1 MVVGCEKRKRGDFLH
16 IVNKIYHLSLVCLLA
31 GVLAGCGVDG
41 SVRDSSDTLTGSAS
55 ALPAYSTVFGTDAAK
70 QKSVSAVA
78 ADEKTAAKPFDFYSG
93 GTPTHAQLE
102 TAAQEY
108 EYWTTDETSFTM
120 NGAGQFLS
128 EKDIHVSRIQD
139 VLTQET
145 KYYAASHKTYKKLGE
160 WDYDVKMMSRLYDP
174 DGKLISDWTEIQYT
188 DCIGDW
194 VRMQKYRDFSMA
206 ADVEDNNGKLWNVKT
221 GEERA
226 HVWYMNKV
234 SNAAVF
240 VQSEDSKSAFTVDAQ
255 GNVLYDFT
263 ALQDELAG
271 EYTFSSYWN
280 YIVAEEPENGL
291 YRLSFY
297 SPEGKKLGKI
307 ENVESSYI
315 DDTMILQPYVSCDG
329 SIYDPSA
336 GDGGDLTPV
345 FWMGETRYYDGE
357 LAICGTYQ
365 SDGSLLYRLYDA
377 KTGEALSGEY
387 AIMEAR
393 AAYDGEKMQAASLSF
408 VAVRDGR
415 LEKLDRHGTCI
426 AEKNIGNV
434 SYVMLYEDAI
444 VVDCISDDGSE
455 ECLLDMN
462 LQPVLPEG
470 KYVSIWP
477 LYDRQD
483 TAHVSLWAGEYYLDK
498 EQMHVRADL
507 FTTDGT
513 ILMQGASSFGTLADG
528 KISVTRGLSMG
539 LIDEK
544 GNWVLKVPKYKT
556 GNDD

>member
-1 MVVGCEKRKRGDFLH
+1 M
-16 IVNKIYHLSLVCLLA
+16 
-31 GVLAGCGVDG
+31 
-41 SVRDSSDTLTGSAS
+41 SA
-55 ALPAYSTVFGTDAAK
+55 DAA
-70 QKSVSAVA
+70 A
-78 ADEKTAAKPFDFYSG
+78 AEAFNFYSD

-102 TAAQEY
+102 AAAQEY
-108 EYWTTDETSFTM
+108 EYQSTDENSFTM

-128 EKDIHVSRIQD
+128 EKDIHVSRIRD

-145 KYYAASHKTYKKLGE
+145 KYYAASCRTYTKLGDWE
-160 WDYDVKMMSRLYDP
+160 YDVKMMSRLYEP
-174 DGKLISDWTEIQYT
+174 DGKLISDWTEIQYM
-188 DCIGDW
+188 DCLGDW
-194 VRMQKYRDFSMA
+194 VRMQKYMEFGMA
-206 ADVEDNNGKLWNVKT
+206 AEIEDDNGKLRNMKT
-221 GEERA
+221 GEERVNV
-226 HVWYMNKV
+226 HYMNKV
-234 SNAAVF
+234 SDTAV
-240 VQSEDSKSAFTVDAQ
+240 VVRSEDGKSMFTVDAQ

-263 ALQDELAG
+263 ALQDELDKDC
-271 EYTFSSYWN
+271 TFSSYWN
-280 YIVAEEPENGL
+280 YIVAEEPKDSL
-291 YRLSFY
+291 YRLTFY

-307 ENVESSYI
+307 ENIENSYI

-336 GDGGDLTPV
+336 GDGGDLTPL

-365 SDGSLLYRLYDA
+365 SDESLLYRLYDA

-387 AIMEAR
+387 GIIEAR
-393 AAYDGEKMQAASLSF
+393 ATYDGEKMQTASPFF
-408 VAVRDGR
+408 VAARDGK

-426 AEKNIGNV
+426 AEKDAGDV

-444 VVDCISDDGSE
+444 VVDDGSE

-470 KYVSIWP
+470 KYVSVRP

-483 TAHVSLWAGEYYLDK
+483 TAHVSLWTGEYYLDE

-513 ILMQGASSFGTLADG
+513 MLMQGASSFGTLADG

-544 GNWVLKVPKYKT
+544 GNWVWKVPKYVM

>member
-1 MVVGCEKRKRGDFLH
+1 MQSFKRRHYLP
-16 IVNKIYHLSLVCLLA
+16 VLCLLA
-31 GVLAGCGVDG
+31 GLLAGCGAGGEVKE
-41 SVRDSSDTLTGSAS
+41 SSGVSEGSAS
-55 ALPAYSTVFGTDAAK
+55 ALPAYSTVFGTDAGE
-70 QKSVSAVA
+70 SSVVSADDA
-78 ADEKTAAKPFDFYSG
+78 TAEPFDFYSD

-102 TAAQEY
+102 AAAQEY
-108 EYWTTDETSFTM
+108 EYQSTDETSFTM

-128 EKDIHVSRIQD
+128 EKDIHVSWIRD

-145 KYYAASHKTYKKLGE
+145 KYYAAAYRTYTKLGE
-160 WDYDVKMMSRLYDP
+160 WEYDVKMRSRLYDP
-174 DGKLISDWTEIQYT
+174 DGKLISDWTEIQYM
-188 DCIGDW
+188 DCLGDW
-194 VRMQKYRDFSMA
+194 VRMQKYMEFGMA
-206 ADVEDNNGKLWNVKT
+206 AEVEDDNGKLRNVKT

-226 HVWYMNKV
+226 NVYYMNKV
-234 SNAAVF
+234 SDTAV
-240 VQSEDSKSAFTVDAQ
+240 VVRSEDSKSMFTVDAQ

-263 ALQDELAG
+263 ALQDELDKDC
-271 EYTFSSYWN
+271 TFSSYWN
-280 YIVAEEPENGL
+280 YIVAEEPEDSL
-291 YRLSFY
+291 YRLTFY

-307 ENVESSYI
+307 ENVENSYI

-329 SIYDPSA
+329 SIYDPSV
-336 GDGGDLTPV
+336 GDGGDFTPY

-365 SDGSLLYRLYDA
+365 SDESLLYRLYDA

-387 AIMEAR
+387 GIMEAR
-393 AAYDGEKMQAASLSF
+393 AAYDGEKMQTASPFF
-408 VAVRDGR
+408 VAVRDGK

-426 AEKNIGNV
+426 AEKAVGNV

-444 VVDCISDDGSE
+444 VVDDGSE

-470 KYVSIWP
+470 KYVSVRP

-483 TAHVSLWAGEYYLDK
+483 TAHVSLWTGEYYLDN

-513 ILMQGASSFGTLADG
+513 MLMQGASSFGTLADG

-539 LIDEK
+539 LIDAK
-544 GNWVLKVPKYKT
+544 GNWVWKVPKYEM